1 MKCPKCEYLGFDTG
15 DRCKNCGYDF
25 SLAVASAIRQ
35 EPDLPLR
42 ELDPPPRDADRWLNQ
57 LEARLDSVRPAAAS
71 STMPADPLAAITLDA
86 RPAATAD
93 ASHDASNDASNDAVP
108 KDGAPPAAPVAA
120 GNPAVHPALR
130 QTLPPRVAPALP
142 LFQPG
147 KADSD
152 EPLIKVPAAPRP
164 PLAVRRTP
172 EKPRLRT
179 VPKPVRRAQD
189 ADPVL
194 AFAEEP
200 LIAAAPSTSTPLAAP
215 RLRPSPPTEVTT
227 SGPARRLIAAFVD
240 HVILLSIDAIV
251 IYFTFQIAGLPF
263 SEWRTVPIVP
273 LALFLMMVKGSYF
286 SVFTMLGGQTVGKMA
301 TGIRVV
307 TDTDREVEPARAVQR
322 TLAALASVATV
333 GIGFA
338 PVLFAADR
346 RALHDRVAGTR
357 VIGPLHE

>member
-1 MKCPKCEYLGFDTG
+1 MKCPKCEYLGFETG

-25 SLAVASAIRQ
+25 SLAVAIAAPQ

-42 ELDPPPRDADRWLNQ
+42 EPELQRDADRWLNQ
-57 LEARLDSVRPAAAS
+57 LEARLDNVRPAAS
-71 STMPADPLAAITLDA
+71 SPTMPADPLAAMTLDA
-86 RPAATAD
+86 RPAAIADVPATVPQSTA
-93 ASHDASNDASNDAVP
+93 P
-108 KDGAPPAAPVAA
+108 APTVQ
-120 GNPAVHPALR
+120 PAVR
-130 QTLPPRVAPALP
+130 PPFATRTAPALP

-147 KADSD
+147 SADSD

-179 VPKPVRRAQD
+179 VPKPVHRAQES
-189 ADPVL
+189 DPVL

-200 LIAAAPSTSTPLAAP
+200 IITSAPRTAAPVAPPRSRPSTAAA
-215 RLRPSPPTEVTT
+215 VTT
-227 SGPARRLIAAFVD
+227 SGPARRLTAALVD
-240 HVILLSIDAIV
+240 HLILLSIDAIV
-251 IYFTFQIAGLPF
+251 IYLTFQIAGLPF
-263 SEWRTVPIVP
+263 SAWRTVPVVP
-273 LALFLMMVKGSYF
+273 LALFLMLVKGSYF

-307 TDTDREVEPARAVQR
+307 TDNDREVEPARAVQR

-338 PVLFAADR
+338 PVLFAGDR

-357 VIGPLHE
+357 VVGPLHE

>member
-1 MKCPKCEYLGFDTG
+1 MKCPKCEYLGFETG

-25 SLAVASAIRQ
+25 SLAVVRAAPQDR
-35 EPDLPLR
+35 DLPLR
-42 ELDPPPRDADRWLNQ
+42 EPEPQRDPDRWLNQ
-57 LEARLDSVRPAAAS
+57 LEARLDNVRPVAS
-71 STMPADPLAAITLDA
+71 SSTIPADPLAAMTLDA
-86 RPAATAD
+86 RPAA
-93 ASHDASNDASNDAVP
+93 
-108 KDGAPPAAPVAA
+108 PAAATH
-120 GNPAVHPALR
+120 PAVNPTIHNTVR
-130 QTLPPRVAPALP
+130 QPLPTRAVPALP

-147 KADSD
+147 SADSD

-179 VPKPVRRAQD
+179 VPKPRAQE

-200 LIAAAPSTSTPLAAP
+200 EPLAAP
-215 RLRPSPPTEVTT
+215 SLPTSARPVPSRPRSSVPVTATTT
-227 SGPARRLIAAFVD
+227 SGPARRLIAAFID
-240 HVILLSIDAIV
+240 LVILLSIDAIV

-263 SEWRTVPIVP
+263 RAWRTVPIVP

-307 TDTDREVEPARAVQR
+307 TDTDQEVEPARAVQR

-338 PVLFAADR
+338 PVLFAGDR

-357 VIGPLHE
+357 VVGPVHE

>member
-1 MKCPKCEYLGFDTG
+1 MKCPKCEYLGFETG

-25 SLAVASAIRQ
+25 SLAVVIAAPQDR
-35 EPDLPLR
+35 DLPLR
-42 ELDPPPRDADRWLNQ
+42 EPEPQRDPDRWLNQ
-57 LEARLDSVRPAAAS
+57 LEARLDNVRPVAS
-71 STMPADPLAAITLDA
+71 SSTIPADPLAAMTLDA
-86 RPAATAD
+86 RPASPAAATHPAVNPTIHH
-93 ASHDASNDASNDAVP
+93 ASHNTNHNTSHNTNHNTVRQPLPTRAV
-108 KDGAPPAAPVAA
+108 
-120 GNPAVHPALR
+120 
-130 QTLPPRVAPALP
+130 PALP

-147 KADSD
+147 SADSD
-152 EPLIKVPAAPRP
+152 EPLIKVPAVPRP

-179 VPKPVRRAQD
+179 VPKPRAQEG
-189 ADPVL
+189 DPVL

-200 LIAAAPSTSTPLAAP
+200 EPLAAP
-215 RLRPSPPTEVTT
+215 SLPMAARPVPSRTRSSVPVAATT
-227 SGPARRLIAAFVD
+227 SGPARRLIAAFID
-240 HVILLSIDAIV
+240 LVILISIDAIV

-263 SEWRTVPIVP
+263 SAWRTVPIVP

-338 PVLFAADR
+338 PVLFTGDR

-357 VIGPLHE
+357 VVGPGHE

>member
-1 MKCPKCEYLGFDTG
+1 MKCPKCEYLGFETG

-25 SLAVASAIRQ
+25 SLAVVIAAPQ
-35 EPDLPLR
+35 DADLPLR
-42 ELDPPPRDADRWLNQ
+42 EPEPPRDADRWLNQ
-57 LEARLDSVRPAAAS
+57 LEARLDNVRPVAS
-71 STMPADPLAAITLDA
+71 SSTIPADPLAAITLDA
-86 RPAATAD
+86 RPAA
-93 ASHDASNDASNDAVP
+93 
-108 KDGAPPAAPVAA
+108 PAATTH
-120 GNPAVHPALR
+120 PAVNATIHNAVR
-130 QTLPPRVAPALP
+130 QPLPTRAAPALP

-147 KADSD
+147 SADSD

-172 EKPRLRT
+172 DKPRLRT
-179 VPKPVRRAQD
+179 VPKPRAQE

-200 LIAAAPSTSTPLAAP
+200 LAAPALPTSAPPVPSRTRSSVPVAAA
-215 RLRPSPPTEVTT
+215 T
-227 SGPARRLIAAFVD
+227 SGPARRLIAAFLD
-240 HVILLSIDAIV
+240 HLILLSIDAIV
-251 IYFTFQIAGLPF
+251 IYFTFQIAGLPL
-263 SEWRTVPIVP
+263 SAWRAVPIVP

-286 SVFTMLGGQTVGKMA
+286 SIFTMLGGQTVGKMA

-338 PVLFAADR
+338 PVLFAGDR

-357 VIGPLHE
+357 VVGPVHE

>member
-1 MKCPKCEYLGFDTG
+1 MKCPKCEYLGFETG

-25 SLAVASAIRQ
+25 SLAVAVAAPQ

-42 ELDPPPRDADRWLNQ
+42 EPELQRDADRWLNQ
-57 LEARLDSVRPAAAS
+57 LEARLDNVRPTASS
-71 STMPADPLAAITLDA
+71 STMPADPLAAMTLDA
-86 RPAATAD
+86 RPAAIADVPATVPQPTA
-93 ASHDASNDASNDAVP
+93 P
-108 KDGAPPAAPVAA
+108 APTVQ
-120 GNPAVHPALR
+120 PAVR
-130 QTLPPRVAPALP
+130 PPFATRTAPALP

-147 KADSD
+147 SADSD

-179 VPKPVRRAQD
+179 VPKPVHRAQES
-189 ADPVL
+189 DPVL

-200 LIAAAPSTSTPLAAP
+200 IITSAPRTAAPVAPPRPRPSTPAAV
-215 RLRPSPPTEVTT
+215 RT
-227 SGPARRLIAAFVD
+227 SGPARRLTAALVD
-240 HVILLSIDAIV
+240 HLILLSIDAIV

-263 SEWRTVPIVP
+263 SAWRTVPVVP
-273 LALFLMMVKGSYF
+273 LALFLMLVKGSYF

-307 TDTDREVEPARAVQR
+307 TDNDREVEPARAVQR

-338 PVLFAADR
+338 PVLFAGDR

-357 VIGPLHE
+357 VVGPLHE

>member
-1 MKCPKCEYLGFDTG
+1 MKCPKCEYLGFETG

-25 SLAVASAIRQ
+25 SLSVVAAPQ
-35 EPDLPLR
+35 DPDLPLR
-42 ELDPPPRDADRWLNQ
+42 EPEPQRDADRWLNQ
-57 LEARLDSVRPAAAS
+57 LEARLDSVRPVAS
-71 STMPADPLAAITLDA
+71 CSTIPADPLAAITLDA
-86 RPAATAD
+86 RPAA
-93 ASHDASNDASNDAVP
+93 
-108 KDGAPPAAPVAA
+108 PAAATHPTV
-120 GNPAVHPALR
+120 NPTIHNTVR
-130 QTLPPRVAPALP
+130 QPLPTRAAPALP

-147 KADSD
+147 SADSD

-179 VPKPVRRAQD
+179 VPKPRTQE

-200 LIAAAPSTSTPLAAP
+200 FVAPAVRASAPPVASRTRSSVPVAAA
-215 RLRPSPPTEVTT
+215 T
-227 SGPARRLIAAFVD
+227 SGPARRLIAAFID

-263 SEWRTVPIVP
+263 SAWRTVPIVP
-273 LALFLMMVKGSYF
+273 LALFLMLLKGSYF

-307 TDTDREVEPARAVQR
+307 TDADREVEPARAVQR

-338 PVLFAADR
+338 PVLFAGDR

-357 VIGPLHE
+357 VVGPVHE